1 MSKRISAVFK
11 KLSDL
16 QAGIAVGRNVSNAR
30 HRLTLSVDEPVE
42 PEDILVAEQRPDYL
56 SAINGRVIVAIKQQI
71 EVNLTSLNSGK
82 IGLIEDVYS
91 LETRMV
97 SQQR

>member
-1 MSKRISAVFK
+1 MSKLIGAVFE

-16 QAGIAVGRNVSNAR
+16 QAGNAVSSNVSNAR
-30 HRLTLSVDEPVE
+30 LRLTLSVDEAVK
-42 PEDILVAEQRPDYL
+42 PEDILVAERRPDYL
-56 SAINGRVIVAIKQQI
+56 PAINGRVIVAIKQQI

>member
-1 MSKRISAVFK
+1 
-11 KLSDL
+11 
-16 QAGIAVGRNVSNAR
+16 
-30 HRLTLSVDEPVE
+30 
-42 PEDILVAEQRPDYL
+42 VAEQRPDYL
-56 SAINGRVIVAIKQQI
+56 PAINGRVIVAIKQQI